1 MKLFGG
7 NKLAG
12 GSASRAEVYGLFI
25 AAIVLVGG
33 GVGGAFAYSASG
45 GFSQGEKPQT
55 IGAGSTSSPVPSEGN
70 SEPTKSDSSIGNNQN
85 GQGNSKGSNKANS
98 QSNSDQQNS
107 SSNQVQEPTA
117 PQGPVDTRIQEPY
130 IGPANTFSYLSQNY
144 ICGWDTQ
151 ALGGFGWGYDPAE
164 PCNRQFEDYIRSNC
178 GIKDPQ
184 TGQWSGIVY
193 FQRCDEMES
202 GTLPIAY

>member
-1 MKLFGG
+1 MKFFRG

-25 AAIVLVGG
+25 AAVVLVGG

-45 GFSQGEKPQT
+45 GFNQAKQSEVSPTNSASATSGQTNNSSAQSGES
-55 IGAGSTSSPVPSEGN
+55 STGN
-70 SEPTKSDSSIGNNQN
+70 SSENYDSRSSGGSKKNQQDAPVATEPEVGPAQP
-85 GQGNSKGSNKANS
+85 
-98 QSNSDQQNS
+98 
-107 SSNQVQEPTA
+107 EP
-117 PQGPVDTRIQEPY
+117 PVDTRIQEPY
-130 IGPANTFSYLSQNY
+130 IGPANTFSYLSRNH
-144 ICGWDTQ
+144 ICGWDTE

-164 PCNRQFEDYIRSNC
+164 PCNRQFEAYIRDNC
-178 GIKDPQ
+178 GTKDPT

-193 FQRCDEMES
+193 FQRCDEMAS

>member
-1 MKLFGG
+1 MKFFGG

-12 GSASRAEVYGLFI
+12 GSASRAEVYGLFF

-33 GVGGAFAYSASG
+33 GVGGAFAFSASG
-45 GFSQGEKPQT
+45 GFNQGQMPSQVASAPLVT
-55 IGAGSTSSPVPSEGN
+55 ATPALGA
-70 SEPTKSDSSIGNNQN
+70 SDSSSSDPSVGE
-85 GQGNSKGSNKANS
+85 GQKDNTESNKSSEKSNFGNIPDQPNS
-98 QSNSDQQNS
+98 ASQQQQPS
-107 SSNQVQEPTA
+107 TPAQ
-117 PQGPVDTRIQEPY
+117 PVDTRIQEPY
-130 IGPANTFSYLSQNY
+130 IGPANTFSYLSRNH

-164 PCNRQFEDYIRSNC
+164 PCNRQFEEYIRNNC
-178 GIKDPQ
+178 GVRDPQ
-184 TGQWSGIVY
+184 SGQWTGIVY

>member
-45 GFSQGEKPQT
+45 GFSQGQKSRPVASAPSVT
-55 IGAGSTSSPVPSEGN
+55 ATPSLSAADSSN
-70 SEPTKSDSSIGNNQN
+70 SDSSVSEGHRDK
-85 GQGNSKGSNKANS
+85 SGSNKS
-98 QSNSDQQNS
+98 SEKSNSGNNPYQENSAAQQQPS
-107 SSNQVQEPTA
+107 TP
-117 PQGPVDTRIQEPY
+117 PLPVDTRIQEPY
-130 IGPANTFSYLSQNY
+130 IGPANTFSYLSRNH

-164 PCNRQFEDYIRSNC
+164 PCNRQFEEHIRSNC
-178 GIKDPQ
+178 GVKDPQ
-184 TGQWSGIVY
+184 SGQWTGIVY

-202 GTLPIAY
+202 RTLPIAY